1 MSTITTSESLV
12 ILLRRGV
19 TYLNDATVIAAADE
33 IERLRAE
40 RDEARLKV
48 ERLRDKARLKVER
61 LRAERD
67 EARRTVE
74 RLRDTARRK
83 IERLRVERDKARE
96 TVCRHW
102 ECQADTD

>member
-40 RDEARLKV
+40 RDEARQKV
-48 ERLRDKARLKVER
+48 EQ

-67 EARRTVE
+67 EARR
-74 RLRDTARRK
+74 K
-83 IERLRVERDKARE
+83 
-96 TVCRHW
+96 VCHW
-102 ECQADTD
+102 ECEADTDWIDSPFPMQQSTPRMFALLHGWDCFKKER